1 MFEVD
6 HLAELGVFHQVI
18 PAWQVLFFIAG
29 LLPFL
34 LWNRVR
40 LCVLITYLFTFYL
53 GFLVQWGDHL
63 ANAGSLMPFFLYA
76 FSGMFVTVVFVI
88 LVFNEEGGRLDFL
101 FRRKVEVLRPY
112 RHDHST
118 EMLS

>member
-6 HLAELGVFHQVI
+6 HLAELGLFHQMI
-18 PAWQVLFFIAG
+18 PVWQVFFFIAG

-40 LCVLITYLFTFYL
+40 LCMLITYLFTFYL

-63 ANAGSLMPFFLYA
+63 ANAGSLTPFFLYA
-76 FSGMFVTVVFVI
+76 ISGIFVTVVFVL
-88 LVFNEEGGRLDFL
+88 LVFNEEGGRLHLSFQ
-101 FRRKVEVLRPY
+101 RKVEVLRPY
-112 RHDHST
+112 QPHDNT
-118 EMLS
+118 ELLS